1 LNTLNQDENIKLQ
14 VINLKKYFAVSKTA
28 KVHAV
33 DDVSFDIFDGE
44 VLGLVG
50 ESGSGKT
57 TIGRSILRLIE
68 PEAGRVLYKGNDILK
83 YTPKEMKSLRKVG
96 QIIFQDPFSSLN
108 PRMKIGD
115 IIAEP
120 LRIHSYGNKAAIHE
134 RVEYL
139 VNRVGLSKDIIG
151 SYPHELDGGRCQ
163 RVGVARAI
171 AMSPSFVVC
180 DEPVSALDVSVQA
193 QVLNLLEDLCE
204 EFNLTYL
211 FISHDLSVVRR
222 ISHRIVVLYLGKI
235 MEMATANELF
245 ENPLHPYTKALLSA
259 VPTLNIDNRRE
270 RIILKGDVPT
280 PINLGEGC
288 RFSSRCEHCMERCT
302 EETPKLLDRGTGH
315 YVACHM

>member
-1 LNTLNQDENIKLQ
+1 
-14 VINLKKYFAVSKTA
+14 
-28 KVHAV
+28 
-33 DDVSFDIFDGE
+33 
-44 VLGLVG
+44 
-50 ESGSGKT
+50 
-57 TIGRSILRLIE
+57 
-68 PEAGRVLYKGNDILK
+68 
-83 YTPKEMKSLRKVG
+83 MKSLRKVG